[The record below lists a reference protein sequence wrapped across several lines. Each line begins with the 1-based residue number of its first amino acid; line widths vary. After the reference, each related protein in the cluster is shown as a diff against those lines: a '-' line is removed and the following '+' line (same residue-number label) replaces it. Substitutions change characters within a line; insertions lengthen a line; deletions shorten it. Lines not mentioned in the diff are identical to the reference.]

1 MAGGAAPVP
10 VLRAALANRCPR
22 CGKGRLYEKLLDVVP
37 VCESCGLKLGS
48 QDAADGPAVFV
59 ILILG
64 FIIVGLALVTEAVY
78 APPLWVHA
86 IIWLPL
92 ILAMSWFMLRFVK
105 SLLIALQ
112 FKHRAHDYENEDGG
126 QDV

>member
-1 MAGGAAPVP
+1 MALTATGAAPVP

-22 CGKGRLYEKLLDVVP
+22 CGKGPLYEKLLDVAP
-37 VCESCGLKLGS
+37 ECESCGLKLGA

-92 ILAMSWFMLRFVK
+92 ILGMSWFMLRFVK

-112 FKHRAHDYENEDGG
+112 FKHRAHDYEGG
-126 QDV
+126 GGD